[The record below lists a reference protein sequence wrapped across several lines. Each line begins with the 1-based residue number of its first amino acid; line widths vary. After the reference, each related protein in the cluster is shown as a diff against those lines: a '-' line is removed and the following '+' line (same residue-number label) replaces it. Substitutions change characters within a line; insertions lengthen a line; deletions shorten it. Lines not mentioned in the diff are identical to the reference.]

1 MILKISLHFLGLR
14 VLRFHRSPGSQIR
27 VRRIRGSFDSN
38 RSFSDLVTAAGAHR
52 RRLQSHWRAVMSVSG
67 RQMSVIPTH
76 IADWAGIIMS
86 PDQWNDTDG
95 TGWLLDAGGQPCPG
109 NGSDAAATL
118 GHAMSTNVYA
128 RRRVF
133 INVYVVVGLCAFGFV
148 GNALT
153 VAVLR
158 RDKVGTSGVFI
169 IYDRLRARH

>member
-1 MILKISLHFLGLR
+1 
-14 VLRFHRSPGSQIR
+14 
-27 VRRIRGSFDSN
+27 
-38 RSFSDLVTAAGAHR
+38 
-52 RRLQSHWRAVMSVSG
+52 
-67 RQMSVIPTH
+67 MSVIPTH

-95 TGWLLDAGGQPCPG
+95 TGGGWLLDAGGQPCPG
-109 NGSDAAATL
+109 NGSEASTTL
-118 GHAMSTNVYA
+118 GQAMSTNVYA

-158 RDKVGTSGVFI
+158 RDKVGTIGFFI
-169 IYDRLRARH
+169 IYDRLRRVT